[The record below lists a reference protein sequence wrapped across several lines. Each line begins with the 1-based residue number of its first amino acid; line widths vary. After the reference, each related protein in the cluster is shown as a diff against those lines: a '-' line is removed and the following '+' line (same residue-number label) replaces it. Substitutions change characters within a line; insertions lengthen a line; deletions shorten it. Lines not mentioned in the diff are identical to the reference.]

1 MEQHHRDI
9 LRNNW
14 VYLMDNVTL
23 DYLLPV
29 LFQKRI
35 LSEDLIEQIK
45 AETTPK
51 QKNYSFLTILQVIE
65 GCQLLRGV
73 VNFNLICIPG
83 E

>member
-45 AETTPK
+45 AETTAK
-51 QKNYSFLTILQVIE
+51 QKNYSFLTILQVIK
-65 GCQLLRGV
+65 GCQLLRGDCK
-73 VNFNLICIPG
+73 F
-83 E
+83 